1 MKKNILLFLMIILI
15 TSGCSNKKLVCKR
28 NMNNSSF
35 EYSIEFKDDSIKI
48 MNLYYDMDLTNY
60 SNRQISMVEKQDF
73 CSKLKDNMKSFKDAF
88 NNCKQE
94 IIDEHLRVTANIDVS
109 KISKTTLEKI
119 STSDKTKSLMEK
131 QNYKC
136 SVK

>member
-35 EYSIEFKDDSIKI
+35 EYSMEFKDDSIKT
-48 MNLYYDMDLTNY
+48 MNLYYDMDLTSY